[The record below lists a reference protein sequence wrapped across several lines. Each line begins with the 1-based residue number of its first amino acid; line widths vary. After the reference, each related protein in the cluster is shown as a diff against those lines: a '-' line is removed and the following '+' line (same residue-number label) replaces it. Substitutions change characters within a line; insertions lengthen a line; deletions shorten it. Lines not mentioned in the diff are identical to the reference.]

1 MYFYQLDDSLL
12 TQSVF
17 LSIGLFEKHDVPFRM
32 TRSIAEIIGPFLME
46 GVFVPSF
53 ATVSS
58 TMHKNRTM
66 LEPILY
72 LLLRDD
78 VMSWYISK
86 SSSKNDQKMQEV
98 ERQLSDRV
106 RNNVRFVQDRL
117 EECSLREVKDAA
129 AEAIK
134 PDPEPIDANARS
146 LVDAA
151 TSEEKLSMMPSAYQA
166 WL

>member
-1 MYFYQLDDSLL
+1 
-12 TQSVF
+12 
-17 LSIGLFEKHDVPFRM
+17 M

-46 GVFVPSF
+46 GVFIPSF

-58 TMHKNRTM
+58 AMHKKRTI
-66 LEPILY
+66 LEPILH

-106 RNNVRFVQDRL
+106 WKNVRFVQGRF
-117 EECSLREVKDAA
+117 EECSLREVTDAT
-129 AEAIK
+129 AEAIT
-134 PDPEPIDANARS
+134 PEPEPIDAKVRY

-151 TSEEKLSMMPSAYQA
+151 TSEEKLSMMPSSYQA